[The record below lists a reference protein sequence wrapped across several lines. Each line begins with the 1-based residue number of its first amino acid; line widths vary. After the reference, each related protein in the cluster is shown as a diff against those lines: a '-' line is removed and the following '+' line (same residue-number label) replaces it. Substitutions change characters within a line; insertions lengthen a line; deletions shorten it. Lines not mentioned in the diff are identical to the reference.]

1 MFSDKITKAIAE
13 AAKTVMD
20 TTNETWPD
28 AASTSIYADKAGKA
42 PISDMETG
50 ADHEMTDEAASG
62 NVSAEFDYVTDDD
75 GEQFVKNSAK
85 RLGLNFKT
93 VSQEGPGG
101 GWPVGKVSGP
111 KDAVKKFLIKHYG
124 DKETAADAH
133 EDIFGGA
140 PDKTVSA
147 EFDYV
152 TDDDGE
158 QFVKNS
164 AKRLGLTFKTVS
176 QEGPGGGWPVG
187 KVSGPKDAVK
197 KFLIKH
203 YGDKETAADAHED
216 IFEGMITDEEI
227 QEALKKSQ
235 PASEWI
241 TDFVNSKD
249 AKFKGKSKGERINMA
264 LGAYYAAQNESVS
277 EGVEE
282 PRSQGEKNFKAAHTI
297 LKMSDPNADRQTGTE
312 AMDQKAKPVLP
323 IGKTFSKAEDIDGE
337 KYNDKDFAD
346 IKASGKRA
354 TAPKASAPGKFTY
367 ADGCDVYNKTAA
379 AIKKSAQGAA
389 SAPKASGSK
398 QSGAQ
403 SAEKVSNTAPN
414 GKLSAEY
421 PKANQKGSDAMPK
434 GLKETALATLLG
446 EDAIEEGLFDNIKAL
461 GSNVAGAVKSKVAA
475 VGQKIGD
482 EIEKAK
488 KQGNAA
494 ELARLQA
501 RANQLK
507 TNLPADHADAPAG
520 ASVAQYKSDPKAFVA
535 QTTKNLADKN
545 ITSDQ
550 ELFNMLKNWQGNPTQ
565 GAAPLILPIIQ
576 AEIKKR
582 GLKAGAPV
590 TGAASAAAKPV
601 SGAGAVAQKAAQAKL
616 TKMSTSQLQASLA
629 RIQGLLKQRGVT
641 EEVSFDEA
649 FEFLGESLINEAMSN
664 FDKQFADDNEK
675 ALKQIIS
682 GQGTESIDSRLLPQL
697 NKFITSY
704 GDDLKKYF
712 GLPIQ
717 DKEVNEAAEMSDED
731 RDDKVSAIFKRFGI
745 QDTNYEQDLDKA
757 IEDLSKKSRIAAAQV
772 KSLLKDSVN
781 EAPYTPE
788 YLGTGEEGSSMTN
801 KGGSLAS
808 DKIENSVVV
817 ALTDLQE
824 VLDRCLGNVPRTASY
839 ANPRISVMIQKVHQ
853 NLADVCEKLESEE

>member
-1 MFSDKITKAIAE
+1 MFSDKLTKAIAE

-42 PISDMETG
+42 PISDMEAG
-50 ADHEMTDEAASG
+50 MDHQMTDE
-62 NVSAEFDYVTDDD
+62 EM
-75 GEQFVKNSAK
+75 
-85 RLGLNFKT
+85 
-93 VSQEGPGG
+93 
-101 GWPVGKVSGP
+101 
-111 KDAVKKFLIKHYG
+111 H
-124 DKETAADAH
+124 
-133 EDIFGGA
+133 
-140 PDKTVSA
+140 
-147 EFDYV
+147 
-152 TDDDGE
+152 
-158 QFVKNS
+158 
-164 AKRLGLTFKTVS
+164 
-176 QEGPGGGWPVG
+176 
-187 KVSGPKDAVK
+187 
-197 KFLIKH
+197 
-203 YGDKETAADAHED
+203 
-216 IFEGMITDEEI
+216 DEEI

-277 EGVEE
+277 ESAQDLKIGSELRVNGKWCVVDEIDGQTAFCSDEDGAEIEVDLKNDDFDVIKEAYNSNQQKFIDYVSDSGIDDGSIGYIEKDGKVYIEFGPDEFEFTSAEFAAIKKELKDYEFQAESAIKEGVEE

-297 LKMSDPNADRQTGTE
+297 VKMADPNADRQTGTE

-323 IGKTFSKAEDIDGE
+323 IGKSFSKAEDIDGE
-337 KYNDKDFAD
+337 KYNDKDFAN

-421 PKANQKGSDAMPK
+421 PKANQKGSEAMPK

-475 VGQKIGD
+475 VGQNVAGAVKSKVAAVGQKIGD
-482 EIEKAK
+482 EIDKAT

-520 ASVAQYKSDPKAFVA
+520 ASVPQYKSDPKAFVA

-545 ITSDQ
+545 TTSDE
-550 ELFNMLKNWQGNPTQ
+550 ELLSMLKNCLGNPTQ
-565 GAAPLILPIIQ
+565 GAAPLLLPIIQAEIKKRRVADMTKDLADKNITSDEKLFSTLKNWQGNPLMLPIIQ

-582 GLKAGAPV
+582 GLKAGTPV

-601 SGAGAVAQKAAQAKL
+601 SGAAAVAQKAALAKL

-629 RIQGLLKQRGVT
+629 RIQGLLKQRGVM

-649 FEFLGESLINEAMSN
+649 FELLGEEAINEAMTN

-675 ALKQIIS
+675 ALKSILT
-682 GQGTESIDSRLLPQL
+682 GQGTDDIECHGQPKQKVLVQL
-697 NKFITSY
+697 NKFIASY
-704 GDDLKKYF
+704 GDELKKYF
-712 GLPIQ
+712 SLPIEET
-717 DKEVNEAAEMSDED
+717 EVNA
-731 RDDKVSAIFKRFGI
+731 
-745 QDTNYEQDLDKA
+745 
-757 IEDLSKKSRIAAAQV
+757 
-772 KSLLKDSVN
+772 
-781 EAPYTPE
+781 
-788 YLGTGEEGSSMTN
+788 
-801 KGGSLAS
+801 
-808 DKIENSVVV
+808 
-817 ALTDLQE
+817 
-824 VLDRCLGNVPRTASY
+824 
-839 ANPRISVMIQKVHQ
+839 
-853 NLADVCEKLESEE
+853 

>member
-28 AASTSIYADKAGKA
+28 AASTSIYADKPGKA
-42 PISDMETG
+42 PISDMEAG
-50 ADHEMTDEAASG
+50 MDHQMTDEEMTDEAASLKVG
-62 NVSAEFDYVTDDD
+62 SRVKVVSGSGLDSGKEGVIVDRSGVKTDGRGVPTNLGAGPYKPIDWSKEVLIKQDD
-75 GEQFVKNSAK
+75 GKMLSMFKNRVVPIEESA
-85 RLGLNFKT
+85 
-93 VSQEGPGG
+93 
-101 GWPVGKVSGP
+101 
-111 KDAVKKFLIKHYG
+111 
-124 DKETAADAH
+124 
-133 EDIFGGA
+133 
-140 PDKTVSA
+140 
-147 EFDYV
+147 
-152 TDDDGE
+152 
-158 QFVKNS
+158 
-164 AKRLGLTFKTVS
+164 
-176 QEGPGGGWPVG
+176 
-187 KVSGPKDAVK
+187 
-197 KFLIKH
+197 
-203 YGDKETAADAHED
+203 
-216 IFEGMITDEEI
+216 ITDEEI
-227 QEALKKSQ
+227 SEALKKSQ

-241 TDFVNSKD
+241 NDFVNSKD

-264 LGAYYAAQNESVS
+264 LGAYYAAQRNESVS

-282 PRSQGEKNFKAAHTI
+282 PRAQGEKNFKAAHTI
-297 LKMSDPNADRQTGTE
+297 VKMADPNADRQTGTE

-323 IGKTFSKAEDIDGE
+323 IGKTFSKADDIDGE
-337 KYNDKDFAD
+337 KYIDKDVAD
-346 IKASGKRA
+346 IKSSGTRA
-354 TAPKASAPGKFTY
+354 TAPKATGAAKLTY

-403 SAEKVSNTAPN
+403 SIEKVSNTAPN

-421 PKANQKGSDAMPK
+421 PKAKQKGSEAMPK

-446 EDAIEEGLFDNIKAL
+446 EDTLEEGLFDNIKAL

-507 TNLPADHADAPAG
+507 LNLPAGHADAPA
-520 ASVAQYKSDPKAFVA
+520 
-535 QTTKNLADKN
+535 T
-545 ITSDQ
+545 
-550 ELFNMLKNWQGNPTQ
+550 
-565 GAAPLILPIIQ
+565 
-576 AEIKKR
+576 
-582 GLKAGAPV
+582 
-590 TGAASAAAKPV
+590 AAKPA
-601 SGAGAVAQKAAQAKL
+601 SGAAGMAQKAAQAKL
-616 TKMSTSQLQASLA
+616 TKMSTPQLQASLA
-629 RIQGLLKQRGVT
+629 RIQSLLKQRGVT

-649 FEFLGESLINEAMSN
+649 FEFLGESLINEAMTN

-675 ALKQIIS
+675 ALKQILNN
-682 GQGTESIDSRLLPQL
+682 QGTDGIECHGQPKQRVLLQL
-697 NKFITSY
+697 NKFIDSY
-704 GDDLKKYF
+704 GDELKKYF
-712 GLPIQ
+712 GIPVQ

-731 RDDKVSAIFKRFGI
+731 RDNKVSAIFKRFGI

-788 YLGTGEEGSSMTN
+788 YLGTGEETALNRTGATR
-801 KGGSLAS
+801 AS
-808 DKIENSVVV
+808 DWADACEDAAKRV
-817 ALTDLQE
+817 AGLVNRQKDTHLQYRLTSKLK
-824 VLDRCLGNVPRTASY
+824 AAYS
-839 ANPRISVMIQKVHQ
+839 M
-853 NLADVCEKLESEE
+853 LADVAEKLDNKS

>member
-1 MFSDKITKAIAE
+1 MFSDNITKAIAE

-20 TTNETWPD
+20 TNNESYPD
-28 AASTSIYADKAGKA
+28 AASTSIYADKPGDA

-50 ADHEMTDEAASG
+50 ADRKMTDEAASG

-124 DKETAADAH
+124 DKETAVDAH
-133 EDIFGGA
+133 A
-140 PDKTVSA
+140 
-147 EFDYV
+147 
-152 TDDDGE
+152 
-158 QFVKNS
+158 
-164 AKRLGLTFKTVS
+164 
-176 QEGPGGGWPVG
+176 
-187 KVSGPKDAVK
+187 
-197 KFLIKH
+197 
-203 YGDKETAADAHED
+203 D
-216 IFEGMITDEEI
+216 IFEGMISDEEI

-241 TDFVNSKD
+241 NDFVNSKD

-337 KYNDKDFAD
+337 KYNDKDFAN

-379 AIKKSAQGAA
+379 SIKKSAQGAA

-403 SAEKVSNTAPN
+403 SIEKVSNTAPN

-421 PKANQKGSDAMPK
+421 PKAKQKGSEAMPK
-434 GLKETALATLLG
+434 GLKEMALATLLG

-461 GSNVAGAVKSKVAA
+461 GSNVTGAVKSKVAA

-482 EIEKAK
+482 EIKKAR

-507 TNLPADHADAPAG
+507 TNLPADHADAPVKAAAPAG

-545 ITSDQ
+545 TTSDQ
-550 ELFNMLKNWQGNPTQ
+550 QLLSLLKNWQGNPTQ
-565 GAAPLILPIIQ
+565 GAALLILPIIQ

-582 GLKAGAPV
+582 GLKAEAPV
-590 TGAASAAAKPV
+590 TGAAPAAAKPA
-601 SGAGAVAQKAAQAKL
+601 SGATAVAQKAAQSKL

-629 RIQGLLKQRGVT
+629 RIQTLLKQRGVT

-675 ALKQIIS
+675 ALLQILNN
-682 GQGTESIDSRLLPQL
+682 QGTDGIDCHGQPKQKVLVQL
-697 NKFITSY
+697 NKFIDSY

-772 KSLLKDSVN
+772 KSLLKDSMN

-839 ANPRISVMIQKVHQ
+839 ANPRISMMIQKVHQ

>member
-1 MFSDKITKAIAE
+1 MFSDKLTKSIAE

-85 RLGLNFKT
+85 HLGLNFKT

-133 EDIFGGA
+133 EDIF
-140 PDKTVSA
+140 
-147 EFDYV
+147 
-152 TDDDGE
+152 
-158 QFVKNS
+158 
-164 AKRLGLTFKTVS
+164 
-176 QEGPGGGWPVG
+176 
-187 KVSGPKDAVK
+187 
-197 KFLIKH
+197 
-203 YGDKETAADAHED
+203 
-216 IFEGMITDEEI
+216 EGMISDEEI

-241 TDFVNSKD
+241 NDFVNSKD
-249 AKFKGKSKGERINMA
+249 AKFKDKTKGERINMA

-297 LKMSDPNADRQTGTE
+297 VKMADPNADRQTGTE
-312 AMDQKAKPVLP
+312 AMDQKAKPTLP

-367 ADGCDVYNKTAA
+367 ADGGDVYNKTAA
-379 AIKKSAQGAA
+379 AIKKSAQGTA

-772 KSLLKDSVN
+772 KSLLKDSVE
-781 EAPYTPE
+781 EASDATPE
-788 YLGTGEEGSSMTN
+788 YLGTGEE
-801 KGGSLAS
+801 
-808 DKIENSVVV
+808 DFENSVVE
-817 ALTDLQE
+817 ALTDLQQ

-839 ANPRISVMIQKVHQ
+839 ANPRISMMIQKVHQ

>member
-1 MFSDKITKAIAE
+1 MFSDKLTKAIAE

-42 PISDMETG
+42 PISDMEAG
-50 ADHEMTDEAASG
+50 MDHQMTDE
-62 NVSAEFDYVTDDD
+62 E
-75 GEQFVKNSAK
+75 
-85 RLGLNFKT
+85 
-93 VSQEGPGG
+93 
-101 GWPVGKVSGP
+101 
-111 KDAVKKFLIKHYG
+111 
-124 DKETAADAH
+124 
-133 EDIFGGA
+133 
-140 PDKTVSA
+140 
-147 EFDYV
+147 
-152 TDDDGE
+152 
-158 QFVKNS
+158 
-164 AKRLGLTFKTVS
+164 
-176 QEGPGGGWPVG
+176 
-187 KVSGPKDAVK
+187 
-197 KFLIKH
+197 
-203 YGDKETAADAHED
+203 
-216 IFEGMITDEEI
+216 MITDEEI

-241 TDFVNSKD
+241 NDFVNSKD
-249 AKFKGKSKGERINMA
+249 AKFKDKTKGERINMA

-297 LKMSDPNADRQTGTE
+297 VKMADPNADRQTGTE

-323 IGKTFSKAEDIDGE
+323 IGKSFSKAEDIDGE

-346 IKASGKRA
+346 IKSSGKRA

-379 AIKKSAQGAA
+379 AIKKSVQGTA
-389 SAPKASGSK
+389 SAPKASGSE

-403 SAEKVSNTAPN
+403 SIEKVSNTVPN

-482 EIEKAK
+482 EIEKAR

-535 QTTKNLADKN
+535 DTTKGLADKN

-550 ELFNMLKNWQGNPTQ
+550 ELFSMLKNWQGNPTQ

-590 TGAASAAAKPV
+590 TGAASAAAKPA
-601 SGAGAVAQKAAQAKL
+601 SGAAAVAQKAAQAKL

-675 ALKQIIS
+675 ALLQILNN
-682 GQGTESIDSRLLPQL
+682 QGTDGIDCHGQPKQKVLVQL
-697 NKFITSY
+697 NKFIDSY

-717 DKEVNEAAEMSDED
+717 DKNVNEAAEMSDED
-731 RDDKVSAIFKRFGI
+731 RDDKVSAIFKRYGI

-808 DKIENSVVV
+808 DKIENSVVE
-817 ALTDLQE
+817 ALTDLLE
-824 VLDRCLGNVPRTASY
+824 VLDRCFINVPRTASY
-839 ANPRISVMIQKVHQ
+839 ANPRISMILQKVHQ
-853 NLADVCEKLESEE
+853 NLADVCEKLENEE